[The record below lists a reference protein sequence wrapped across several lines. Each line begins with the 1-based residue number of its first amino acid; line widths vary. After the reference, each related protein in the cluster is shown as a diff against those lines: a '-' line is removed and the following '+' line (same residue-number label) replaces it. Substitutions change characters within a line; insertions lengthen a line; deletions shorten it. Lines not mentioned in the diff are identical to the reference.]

1 MSVDTSAVHESI
13 KLALDAADAATDVTT
28 EYNRVKR
35 DHRNLEASVKQIHR
49 YTTIIFS
56 VSIGTAILAILL
68 TSLLYFRSLS
78 DLSVMTST
86 SKEALV
92 VFAENV
98 ENVNSSLSQLEGA
111 LQKQTELLDV
121 NRQLIKSMEGLQTI
135 VTDSNDQMV
144 VELRALTQEMSES
157 TQQVSSLVKGS
168 SQSQIKSINL
178 EIKKQLSGA
187 SNKTIEEIS
196 QLKSKIKNTDSD
208 TLRKLSLNQAA
219 ILSTLQAVSSQND
232 DIKKRFEDQQ
242 DKISFPHIEKTFS

>member
-35 DHRNLEASVKQIHR
+35 DHRNLEVSVKQIHR

-78 DLSVMTST
+78 ELSVMTTT

-98 ENVNSSLSQLEGA
+98 DRVNGSLSQLEGA

-121 NRQLIKSMEGLQTI
+121 NRQLINSLASLENI
-135 VTDSNDQMV
+135 VTDANDQMV
-144 VELRALTQEMSES
+144 VELRALTTEMSDS
-157 TQQVSSLVKGS
+157 TQQVSDLVQGL

-178 EIKKQLSGA
+178 EIKKQVSG
-187 SNKTIEEIS
+187 STNKTSEEIS
-196 QLKSKIKNTDSD
+196 SLISSLNSKMKNTNNDSS
-208 TLRKLSLNQAA
+208 TLKKLSLNQAA
-219 ILSTLQAVSSQND
+219 ILSTLQAVSAQND
-232 DIKKRFEDQQ
+232 EINKRFEDQQ
-242 DKISFPHIEKTFS
+242 DKISFP

>member
-1 MSVDTSAVHESI
+1 MSADTSAVHESI

-78 DLSVMTST
+78 DLSVMTTT

-144 VELRALTQEMSES
+144 VELRALTQEMSAS
-157 TQQVSSLVKGS
+157 TQQVSELVKGS

-242 DKISFPHIEKTFS
+242 DKISFP

>member
-78 DLSVMTST
+78 DLSVMTTT

-144 VELRALTQEMSES
+144 VELRALTQEMSAS
-157 TQQVSSLVKGS
+157 TQQVSELVKGS

-178 EIKKQLSGA
+178 EIKKQLSGV

-242 DKISFPHIEKTFS
+242 DKISFP

>member
-78 DLSVMTST
+78 DLSVMTTT

-157 TQQVSSLVKGS
+157 TQRVSELVEGS

-196 QLKSKIKNTDSD
+196 QLKSKIKNTDSE

-232 DIKKRFEDQQ
+232 DIKKRFEEQQ
-242 DKISFPHIEKTFS
+242 DKISFP

>member
-35 DHRNLEASVKQIHR
+35 EHRNMEASVKQIHR

-78 DLSVMTST
+78 ELSIMTTT

-98 ENVNSSLSQLEGA
+98 ENVNGSLSKLEGA

-144 VELRALTQEMSES
+144 VELRALTQEMSSS
-157 TQQVSSLVKGS
+157 TEQVSEIVRVS
-168 SQSQIKSINL
+168 SQSQIKTINL
-178 EIKKQLSGA
+178 EIKKQVSGA
-187 SNKTIEEIS
+187 TDKTSEEIS
-196 QLKSKIKNTDSD
+196 SLKSKIKNTDSD

-219 ILSTLQAVSSQND
+219 ILSTLQAVSTQND
-232 DIKKRFEDQQ
+232 EIKKRFEDQQ
-242 DKISFPHIEKTFS
+242 DKISFP

>member
-1 MSVDTSAVHESI
+1 MSVDTNAVHESI

-78 DLSVMTST
+78 ELSVMTTT

-98 ENVNSSLSQLEGA
+98 ENVNGSLSKLEGA

-144 VELRALTQEMSES
+144 VELRALTKEMSDS
-157 TQQVSSLVKGS
+157 TLEVTNLVKGS
-168 SQSQIKSINL
+168 SQSQLKSINL
-178 EIKKQLSGA
+178 EIKKQISGVG
-187 SNKTIEEIS
+187 SKTSDEIS
-196 QLKSKIKNTDSD
+196 SLKSKIKNTDSD

-232 DIKKRFEDQQ
+232 DIKKRFEEQQ
-242 DKISFPHIEKTFS
+242 DKISFP

>member
-35 DHRNLEASVKQIHR
+35 DHRNLEVSVKQIHR

-78 DLSVMTST
+78 ELSVMTKT

-98 ENVNSSLSQLEGA
+98 DRVNGSLSQLEGA

-121 NRQLIKSMEGLQTI
+121 NRQLIKSMASLESI
-135 VTDSNDQMV
+135 VIDANDQMV
-144 VELRALTQEMSES
+144 IELRALTTEMSDS
-157 TQQVSSLVKGS
+157 TQQVSDLVQGL

-178 EIKKQLSGA
+178 EIKKQVSGSA
-187 SNKTIEEIS
+187 NKTSEEIS
-196 QLKSKIKNTDSD
+196 SLKSKIKNTDTS
-208 TLRKLSLNQAA
+208 TLKKLSLNQAA
-219 ILSTLQAVSSQND
+219 ILSTLQAVSAQND

-242 DKISFPHIEKTFS
+242 DKISFP

>member
-78 DLSVMTST
+78 DLSVMTTT

-144 VELRALTQEMSES
+144 VELRALTQEMSTS
-157 TQQVSSLVKGS
+157 TQQVSELVKGS

-178 EIKKQLSGA
+178 EIKKQLSGV

-242 DKISFPHIEKTFS
+242 DKISFP

>member
-1 MSVDTSAVHESI
+1 MSVDTHAVHESI
-13 KLALDAADAATDVTT
+13 KLALDAADAATDVTP

-78 DLSVMTST
+78 ELSVMTTT

-98 ENVNSSLSQLEGA
+98 ENVNGSLSKLEGA

-144 VELRALTQEMSES
+144 VELRALTKEMSDS
-157 TQQVSSLVKGS
+157 TLQVTDLVKGATK
-168 SQSQIKSINL
+168 SQLKSINL
-178 EIKKQLSGA
+178 EIKKQISGVG
-187 SNKTIEEIS
+187 SKTSEEIS
-196 QLKSKIKNTDSD
+196 SLRSKIKNTDSE

-232 DIKKRFEDQQ
+232 DIKKRFEEQQ
-242 DKISFPHIEKTFS
+242 DKISFP

>member
-78 DLSVMTST
+78 DLSVMTTT

-157 TQQVSSLVKGS
+157 TQKVSELVKGS

-242 DKISFPHIEKTFS
+242 DKISFP

>member
-78 DLSVMTST
+78 DLSVMTTT

-144 VELRALTQEMSES
+144 VELRALTQEMSAS
-157 TQQVSSLVKGS
+157 TQQVSELVKGS
-168 SQSQIKSINL
+168 TQSQIKSINL
-178 EIKKQLSGA
+178 EIKKQLSGS
-187 SNKTIEEIS
+187 SNKTLEEIS
-196 QLKSKIKNTDSD
+196 KIKSKIKNTDSA
-208 TLRKLSLNQAA
+208 TLKKLSLNQAA

-232 DIKKRFEDQQ
+232 DIKKRFEEQQ
-242 DKISFPHIEKTFS
+242 DKISFP

>member
-35 DHRNLEASVKQIHR
+35 DHRNLEVSVKQIHR

-78 DLSVMTST
+78 ELSVMTST

-98 ENVNSSLSQLEGA
+98 DRVNGSLSQLEGA

-121 NRQLIKSMEGLQTI
+121 NRQLIGSLASLEGI
-135 VTDSNDQMV
+135 VTDANDQMV
-144 VELRALTQEMSES
+144 VELRALTTEMSDS
-157 TQQVSSLVKGS
+157 TQQVSDLVQGL
-168 SQSQIKSINL
+168 SQSQTKSINL
-178 EIKKQLSGA
+178 EIKKQISG
-187 SNKTIEEIS
+187 STNKTSEEIS
-196 QLKSKIKNTDSD
+196 SLISSLNSKMKNNNNDSSTLK
-208 TLRKLSLNQAA
+208 KLSLNQAA
-219 ILSTLQAVSSQND
+219 ILSTLQAVSAQND
-232 DIKKRFEDQQ
+232 EINKRFEDQH
-242 DKISFPHIEKTFS
+242 DKISFP

>member
-1 MSVDTSAVHESI
+1 MSVDTNAVHESI

-78 DLSVMTST
+78 ELSVMTTT

-98 ENVNSSLSQLEGA
+98 ENVNGSLSKLEGA

-144 VELRALTQEMSES
+144 VELRALTKEMSDS
-157 TQQVSSLVKGS
+157 TLQVTDLVKGATK
-168 SQSQIKSINL
+168 SQLKSINL
-178 EIKKQLSGA
+178 EIKKQISGVG
-187 SNKTIEEIS
+187 SKTSEEIS
-196 QLKSKIKNTDSD
+196 SLRSKIKNTDSE

-232 DIKKRFEDQQ
+232 DIKKRFEEQQ
-242 DKISFPHIEKTFS
+242 DKISFP